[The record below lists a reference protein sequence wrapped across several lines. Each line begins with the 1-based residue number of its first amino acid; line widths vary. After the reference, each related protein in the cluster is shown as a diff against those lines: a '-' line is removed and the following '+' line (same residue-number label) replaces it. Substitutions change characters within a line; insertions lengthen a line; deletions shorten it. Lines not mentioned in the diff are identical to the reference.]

1 MQQPIK
7 DKNEALK
14 RLTNAGQKLTALGIK
29 NIGLFGSFIRENQTD
44 ESDVDVLVEFL
55 PDGYS
60 FDHFMELSFF
70 LEELF
75 GRKIDL
81 VTIEGLSPYIG
92 PYILRE
98 VERVRI
104 SA

>member
-7 DKNEALK
+7 DKNEAMK

-29 NIGLFGSFIRENQTD
+29 SIGLFGSFIKENQTD
-44 ESDVDVLVEFL
+44 ESDVDVLVDFL
-55 PDGYS
+55 PDEYS

-81 VTIEGLSPYIG
+81 VTMEGLSPYIG
-92 PYILRE
+92 PHILRE